1 MGKSKISSK
10 RKSRIKKLLRFL
22 KEIDKAKYI
31 ERIIHIAGRR
41 EMETDAEHSWYVAM
55 FVMLFEKDLP
65 KLNIERVL
73 KIVLIH
79 DLVEIYAGDTF
90 SFDKVAKKSQKLREV
105 KAAKKLFR
113 RLPKDLEKE
122 FWQLFK
128 EYEELKTKE
137 ALVAKSFDRVQPM
150 MQHIL
155 NKGETIR
162 KFGIKK
168 SDIEDY
174 VKGNVSHDETIM
186 AIYNILFTELIRK
199 KLAR

>member
-1 MGKSKISSK
+1 MPKSKISSK
-10 RKSRIKKLLRFL
+10 KNSRVKKLLSFL
-22 KEIDKAKYI
+22 KEIDKAKDI
-31 ERIIHIAGRR
+31 ERAIHLRKR
-41 EMETDAEHSWYVAM
+41 MESDAEHSWHVAM

-90 SFDKVAKKSQKLREV
+90 SFDKVAKKSQKKREE

-113 RLPKDLEKE
+113 KLPKDLEKA
-122 FWQLFK
+122 FWSLLK
-128 EYEELKTKE
+128 EHEELKTKE
-137 ALVAKSFDRVQPM
+137 ALVAKSFDRLQPI

-155 NKGETIR
+155 NKGKTIR

-168 SDIEDY
+168 QDIEDY
-174 VKGNVSHDETIM
+174 VKGNMSHNETINT
-186 AIYNILFTELIRK
+186 IYNILFNELVQK
-199 KLAR
+199 KIAL

>member
-1 MGKSKISSK
+1 
-10 RKSRIKKLLRFL
+10 
-22 KEIDKAKYI
+22 
-31 ERIIHIAGRR
+31 
-41 EMETDAEHSWYVAM
+41 M

-90 SFDKVAKKSQKLREV
+90 SFDKKAKKSQKLREE

-113 RLPKDLEKE
+113 KLPKDLEKE
-122 FWQLFK
+122 FWGLFK

-137 ALVAKSFDRVQPM
+137 ALVAKSFDRVQPI

-168 SDIEDY
+168 SDIENY
-174 VKGNVSHDETIM
+174 VKGNMSHDETIM
-186 AIYNILFTELIRK
+186 TIYNILFTELIRK